1 MATFISHSPAETASL
16 GAALACRV
24 VHGDVLALTGDLGA
38 GKTQFVK
45 GFACGLGIM
54 ERIQSPTFALVN
66 SYSGGRLPL
75 YHLDLYRLK
84 TERQI
89 VSAGLE
95 AYLEPDGVAVIEWA
109 ERFVEAGLISPNQP
123 PPNIRW
129 VRFEIVNESERQ
141 VIYED
146 PGD

>member
-1 MATFISHSPAETASL
+1 MATFISHSPEETASL
-16 GAALACRV
+16 GEKLAGQV
-24 VHGDVLALTGDLGA
+24 NAGEVLALTGDLGA

-45 GFACGLGIM
+45 GFARGLGIA
-54 ERIQSPTFALVN
+54 ERVQSPTFALVN
-66 SYSGGRLPL
+66 CHPDGRLPL
-75 YHLDLYRLK
+75 YHLDLYRLE

-95 AYLEPDGVAVIEWA
+95 GYLEPDGVAVIEWA
-109 ERFVEAGLISPNQP
+109 ERLVEAGLISKSEP
-123 PPNIRW
+123 PANVRW
-129 VRFEIVNESERQ
+129 VQFEIVSESERR